1 MVDVLRRSELGTEG
15 SVSGGET
22 PYKSLMIGLD
32 VGSTTV
38 KAVVMDPETDEIL
51 WKDYERHQTKQPEK
65 VFEFLRNI
73 QDAFPS
79 VPQDKFR
86 IFITGSGGT
95 MLKDHIGAKFV
106 QEVNAVSLAVEHL
119 YPDAGSVIELGGQD
133 AKIIIWF
140 TDQETGTKRK
150 VPSMND
156 KCAGGTGAVIDKINA
171 KLRLSGEELQTLPYF
186 DVKLHPV
193 AGKCGVFAETDI
205 NGLQKN
211 GVPSNELMA
220 SLFEAIV
227 QQNLSVLT
235 RGNTLRPTVLLLG
248 GPNTFIPAMRDCWKS
263 NIPKIWAERN
273 TPLPEGVD
281 PADLIVVPENAQY
294 YAGIGSVLYGKSED
308 PDVGVFKGT
317 EALEEFIEVGR
328 TQMREASGDVGLAR
342 TPEELEEF
350 KRLFAKVPW
359 EPAKFSTGQV
369 VEAFIGIDGGST
381 STKAVLMDK
390 EGNLLATA
398 YQLSKGNPLADTQDI
413 LADLRE
419 YVEGQGASLSVMGV
433 GTTGY
438 AKDMLKESLSAD
450 VAIVETVAHTK
461 SALHYY
467 KDVDVIVDVGGQDI
481 KVIVLKDGKVKDFK
495 LNTQCSAGNGYFLQS
510 TAAKFGYSV
519 AEFADVAFDA
529 ERLPVFGYGCAV
541 FMETDIVNFQ
551 QLGWEKQEIMAGLAK
566 VLPKNI
572 WLYVVAE
579 PNLNK
584 FGTNF
589 VLQGG
594 TQHNLAAVK
603 SQYDFIKSRVP
614 NATIRVHQFTG
625 ESGAIGAALEAIRV
639 AAERDSSFIGLAA
652 AETLEFTA
660 TRDESTRC
668 SFCKNKCLR
677 TYIDTVTPQGES
689 NRFIIATCEK
699 GTVEKMEDMKLI
711 KARLDEIRKANP
723 NFVEKSATEVFR
735 SFSPPKVSSM
745 KDEEG
750 EDTAARGK
758 GLLSFFRRQKP
769 ETVTAKAAPEVR
781 EFRESVK
788 IGMPRVLNMYTL
800 APLFGAY
807 FEALGVNFRN
817 IIYSDYTDPVM
828 WYKGSRRGSIDQCF
842 PSKVSIAHV
851 HNLIFDKK
859 EKDKPDIIFFPIIQ
873 KLPTDLVNTVDNAA
887 CPTVSI
893 SPEVVKAA
901 FTKEGDAFAENGM
914 QYLAP
919 SFDMKEWPLFEV
931 QMYECFRDVLGV
943 TPEENREAIDI
954 ATEVWNRCFNVSL
967 RGEARK
973 ALDKLES
980 EGKVGVVMLGRPY
993 HNDPG
998 LNHEIMAEIQKK
1010 GYPIFS
1016 AESLPHDEDLLER
1029 LFGEEVEAGI
1039 VTHAKDITDVWKN
1052 CYSENTNKK
1061 VWAAKFVARH
1071 PNLVA
1076 IDLSSFKCGHDA
1088 PIYNTVENIIEASGT
1103 PYFTFHD
1110 IDENKPTGSIKIRV
1124 ETIDYFL
1131 QRYQEYLQRQHH
1143 SEGELQ
1149 EMVAAYKSHLE
1160 RANARTIEKAE
1171 AAEGHVQISG
1181 NDSGQSRGLQSVL
1194 RERNYLKD
1202 MGMPHHGSHDS
1213 WVPVELQVGSSDAGG
1228 HEDEH
1233 GEHEESLVKALDAG
1247 HELNGNGHQSHA
1259 IDDVPSPN
1267 GHNGQHEENGV
1278 EAPHSSAYDRIRAEN
1293 TASDDP
1299 EDELVSGSA
1308 SCNLPGQDYPKKAY
1322 SQLQQFRAGS
1332 DGNGQ
1337 PVHTHPQ
1344 EMVRLVNI
1352 KLPES
1357 SHEGCG
1363 CEGGCGCDSHSNQ
1376 GQLIEL
1382 VNIKLLTKEKIEEM
1396 MEAD

>member
-1 MVDVLRRSELGTEG
+1 MVNTMNGNRTADHDAALGPEVRCE
-15 SVSGGET
+15 SILV
-22 PYKSLMIGLD
+22 GLD

-65 VFEFLRNI
+65 VFEFLQRI
-73 QDAFPS
+73 KEAFPLGDEN
-79 VPQDKFR
+79 VR

-95 MLKDHIGAKFV
+95 AIKEYIGAKFV
-106 QEVNAVSLAVEHL
+106 QEVNAVSLAVENL

-140 TDQETGTKRK
+140 SDKETGAKRK
-150 VPSMND
+150 IPSMND

-171 KLRLSGEELQTLPYF
+171 KLQLSGESLQALQYY
-186 DVKLHPV
+186 DMKLHPV

-211 GVPSNELMA
+211 GVPPDELMA

-248 GPNTFIPAMRDCWKS
+248 GPNTFIPAMRDCWKH
-263 NIPKIWAERN
+263 NIPKIWEERN
-273 TPLPEGVD
+273 FPLPEGVD
-281 PADLIVVPENAQY
+281 PADLIVVPDNAQY
-294 YAGIGSVLYGKSED
+294 YAAIGSVLYGKSED

-317 EALEEFIEVGR
+317 KALEEFIEVGR
-328 TQMREASGDVGLAR
+328 TQMREASGDVGLCGS
-342 TPEELEEF
+342 PEELEEF
-350 KRLFAKVPW
+350 KKLFAKIPW
-359 EPAKFSTGQV
+359 EPAKFSPGQEV
-369 VEAFIGIDGGST
+369 GAFIGIDGGST

-390 EGNLLATA
+390 DGNLLATA

-419 YVEGQGASLSVMGV
+419 YVENQGATLNVQGV

-438 AKDMLKESLSAD
+438 AKDMLKESLGAD

-461 SALHYY
+461 SALHFYD
-467 KDVDVIVDVGGQDI
+467 DVDVIVDVGGQDI
-481 KVIVLKDGKVKDFK
+481 KVIVLRDGKVKDFK

-551 QLGWEKQEIMAGLAK
+551 QLGWEKKEIMAGLAK

-579 PNLNK
+579 PNLGK
-584 FGTNF
+584 FGTTF

-603 SQYDFIKSRVP
+603 SQYDFIKSKVP
-614 NATIRVHQFTG
+614 NVTVRVHQFTG

-639 AAERDSSFIGLAA
+639 AAERDSTFIGLKS
-652 AETLEFTA
+652 AESLEFTA

-677 TYIDTVTPQGES
+677 TYIDTVTPEGDS

-723 NFVEKSATEVFR
+723 NFVEKASTEAFR

-745 KDEEG
+745 TDEDG
-750 EDTAARGK
+750 EEAQVVETRGR
-758 GLLSFFRRQKP
+758 GLLSLFGKGK
-769 ETVTAKAAPEVR
+769 EKETAKAVAKASPEIR
-781 EFRESVK
+781 ELRENIK
-788 IGMPRVLNMYTL
+788 IAMPRVLNMYTL
-800 APLFGAY
+800 SPFFGAY
-807 FEALGVNFRN
+807 FEALGISFRN
-817 IIYSDYTDPVM
+817 VIYSDYTDPLM

-842 PSKVSIAHV
+842 PSKVAIAHI

-859 EKDKPDIIFFPIIQ
+859 EKPDIIFFPIVQ
-873 KLPTDLVNTVDNAA
+873 KLLTELANAVDSSA

-893 SPEVVKAA
+893 TPEVVKAA
-901 FTKEGDAFAENGM
+901 FTKEGDAFAEHGIT
-914 QYLAP
+914 YLAP
-919 SFDMKEWPLFEV
+919 SFDMSIWPLFKL
-931 QMYECFRDVLGV
+931 QLFECMRDVLGV
-943 TPEENREAIDI
+943 TEEENEEAIDI
-954 ATEVWNRCFNVSL
+954 AYKVWRRYFDVSL
-967 RGEARK
+967 RAESRK
-973 ALDKLES
+973 VLNRLEE

-1016 AESLPHDEDLLER
+1016 VDSLPQDEDILEQ
-1029 LFGEEVEAGI
+1029 LFGDEVRAGVI
-1039 VTHAKDITDVWKN
+1039 SSPMEINDVWKN
-1052 CYSENTNKK
+1052 SYSENSSKK
-1061 VWAAKFVARH
+1061 VWGAKYVARH

-1110 IDENKPTGSIKIRV
+1110 IDESKPTGSIKIRV

-1131 QRYQEYLQRQHH
+1131 ARYQEHLGRLKN
-1143 SEGELQ
+1143 SEGELEQ
-1149 EMVAAYKSHLE
+1149 MVEAYKAHLE
-1160 RANARTIEKAE
+1160 RASDKAAAKLGLATSHIE
-1171 AAEGHVQISG
+1171 ISG
-1181 NDSGQSRGLQSVL
+1181 NDSG
-1194 RERNYLKD
+1194 RNGQDKHYLDD
-1202 MGMPHHGSHDS
+1202 MGMPHHGHDT
-1213 WVPVELQVGSSDAGG
+1213 WVPVAFEIG
-1228 HEDEH
+1228 
-1233 GEHEESLVKALDAG
+1233 KAPNG
-1247 HELNGNGHQSHA
+1247 NGNGHHEPA
-1259 IDDVPSPN
+1259 TDSPLELA
-1267 GHNGQHEENGV
+1267 HSENGNGFN
-1278 EAPHSSAYDRIRAEN
+1278 ADKDSSAYDRIRAAN
-1293 TASDDP
+1293 TANDEP
-1299 EDELVSGSA
+1299 EDELASGSA

-1322 SQLQQFRAGS
+1322 EQLKQFRGDS
-1332 DGNGQ
+1332 DED
-1337 PVHTHPQ
+1337 VEHP
-1344 EMVRLVNI
+1344 ENANLI
-1352 KLPES
+1352 KLI
-1357 SHEGCG
+1357 
-1363 CEGGCGCDSHSNQ
+1363 DI
-1376 GQLIEL
+1376 QLP
-1382 VNIKLLTKEKIEEM
+1382 KKEKVEETI
-1396 MEAD
+1396 EAD

>member
-1 MVDVLRRSELGTEG
+1 MVDTTRHDEALSQGPEAASQT
-15 SVSGGET
+15 S
-22 PYKSLMIGLD
+22 PDSLLIGLD

-65 VFEFLRNI
+65 VFEFLQRMTE
-73 QDAFPS
+73 AFPT
-79 VPQDKFR
+79 VPQDKIR

-95 MLKDHIGAKFV
+95 AIKNYIGAKFV
-106 QEVNAVSLAVEHL
+106 QEVNAVSLAVENL

-140 TDQETGTKRK
+140 SDPESGNKRK

-171 KLRLSGEELQTLPYF
+171 KLQLSGEDLQALPYY

-211 GVPSNELMA
+211 GVPANELMA
-220 SLFEAIV
+220 SLFEAII

-235 RGNTLRPTVLLLG
+235 RGNTLKPTVLLLG
-248 GPNTFIPAMRDCWKS
+248 GPNTFIPAMRDCWKH
-263 NIPKIWAERN
+263 NIPKIWEERS
-273 TPLPEGVD
+273 TPLPEGID
-281 PADLIVVPENAQY
+281 PADLIVVPDNAQY
-294 YAGIGSVLYGKSED
+294 YAAIGSVLYGKSED
-308 PDVGVFKGT
+308 EDVGIYKGSK
-317 EALEEFIEVGR
+317 ELEGFIEVGR
-328 TQMREASGDVGLAR
+328 TQMREASGDVGLCR

-350 KRLFAKVPW
+350 KKLFAKVPW
-359 EPAKFSTGQV
+359 DAAKFSQGEE

-390 EGNLLATA
+390 DGNLLATA
-398 YQLSKGNPLADTQDI
+398 YQLSKGNPLEDTQDI
-413 LADLRE
+413 LGELRE
-419 YVEGQGASLSVMGV
+419 YVENQGATLKVAGV

-438 AKDMLKESLSAD
+438 AKDMLKESLRAD

-461 SALHYY
+461 SAIHYY
-467 KDVDVIVDVGGQDI
+467 DDVDVIVDVGGQDI
-481 KVIVLKDGKVKDFK
+481 KVIVLRDGKVKDFK
-495 LNTQCSAGNGYFLQS
+495 LNTQCSAGNGYFLQN

-519 AEFADVAFDA
+519 SEFADVAFEA

-551 QLGWEKQEIMAGLAK
+551 QLGWEKKEIMAGLAK

-584 FGTNF
+584 FGTTF

-603 SQYDFIKSRVP
+603 SQYDFIKSKVP
-614 NATIRVHQFTG
+614 NVTVRVHQFTG

-639 AAERDSSFIGLAA
+639 AAERDSNFIGLKA
-652 AETLEFTA
+652 AENLEFTA

-677 TYIDTVTPQGES
+677 TYIDTVTPEGDS

-699 GTVEKMEDMKLI
+699 GTVEKMDDMKVI

-723 NFVEKSATEVFR
+723 NFVEKASTEAFR

-745 KDEEG
+745 RDDEEEAEEQVPQRKG
-750 EDTAARGK
+750 LRSIFGK
-758 GLLSFFRRQKP
+758 GQKSEGPPPKATP
-769 ETVTAKAAPEVR
+769 EIR
-781 EFRESVK
+781 ELRENIK
-788 IGMPRVLNMYTL
+788 IAMPRVLNMYTVS
-800 APLFGAY
+800 PFFSAY
-807 FEALGVNFRN
+807 FEALGLNFRH
-817 IIYSDYTDPVM
+817 ITYSDYTDPLM

-842 PSKVSIAHV
+842 PSKVAIAHV
-851 HNLIFDKK
+851 HNLIFDAKV
-859 EKDKPDIIFFPIIQ
+859 KPDIIFFPIIQ
-873 KLPTDLVNTVDNAA
+873 KLRTELVNSVDSSA

-893 SPEVVKAA
+893 TPEVVKAA
-901 FTKEGDAFAENGM
+901 FTKEGDAFAENDI

-919 SFDMKEWPLFEV
+919 SFDMATWDMFKV
-931 QMYECFRDVLGV
+931 QMYDCFRDVLGV
-943 TPEENREAIDI
+943 TVEENEEAIDT
-954 ATEVWNRCFNVSL
+954 AFQVWRKYFEVSL
-967 RGEARK
+967 RAESRK
-973 ALDKLES
+973 VLDSLE
-980 EGKVGVVMLGRPY
+980 EQGKVGVVMLGRPY

-998 LNHEIMAEIQKK
+998 LNHEIMAEIQKH

-1016 AESLPHDEDLLER
+1016 VDSLPQDEDVLER
-1029 LFGEEVEAGI
+1029 LFGEEVQAGI
-1039 VTHAKDITDVWKN
+1039 ITDPMDIQDVWKN
-1052 CYSENTNKK
+1052 SYSENSSKK
-1061 VWAAKFVARH
+1061 VWGAKYVARH

-1088 PIYNTVENIIEASGT
+1088 PIYNTVENIIESSGT

-1110 IDENKPTGSIKIRV
+1110 IDESKPTGSIKIRV

-1131 QRYQEYLQRQHH
+1131 QRYQEHLGRQKN

-1149 EMVAAYKSHLE
+1149 QMVGAYRAHMERASEKAAEKLGVAA
-1160 RANARTIEKAE
+1160 
-1171 AAEGHVQISG
+1171 GHVQISG
-1181 NDSGQSRGLQSVL
+1181 NDSRPTNGH
-1194 RERNYLKD
+1194 REHPMD
-1202 MGMPHHGSHDS
+1202 EAGMPQHGHDD
-1213 WVPVELQVGSSDAGG
+1213 WVPISLEVGGKS
-1228 HEDEH
+1228 
-1233 GEHEESLVKALDAG
+1233 
-1247 HELNGNGHQSHA
+1247 NGNGHSESLVQALDAAAEHPGNGHQAPALEEVMQVDGQSNG
-1259 IDDVPSPN
+1259 N
-1267 GHNGQHEENGV
+1267 GHNGNGKAGA
-1278 EAPHSSAYDRIRAEN
+1278 APESTTYDQIRAAN
-1293 TASDDP
+1293 TAGDLP

-1322 SQLQQFRAGS
+1322 EQLKEFRGEVDADGEDGQDGS
-1332 DGNGQ
+1332 
-1337 PVHTHPQ
+1337 
-1344 EMVRLVNI
+1344 MVML
-1352 KLPES
+1352 L
-1357 SHEGCG
+1357 G
-1363 CEGGCGCDSHSNQ
+1363 
-1376 GQLIEL
+1376 IEL
-1382 VNIKLLTKEKIEEM
+1382 PKKENIEV
-1396 MEAD
+1396 EAD

>member
-1 MVDVLRRSELGTEG
+1 MVEAISRNGTAARDADM
-15 SVSGGET
+15 ST
-22 PYKSLMIGLD
+22 DKSYDSLLIGLD

-65 VFEFLRNI
+65 VNEFLQRMEE
-73 QDAFPS
+73 AFPA
-79 VPQDKFR
+79 VPKDKLR
-86 IFITGSGGT
+86 IFVTGSGGN
-95 MLKDHIGAKFV
+95 MLKGYIGAKFV

-140 TDQETGTKRK
+140 KDEETGTKRK

-171 KLRLSGEELQTLPYF
+171 KLQLSGEQLQDLAYY

-211 GVPSNELMA
+211 GVPADELMA

-248 GPNTFIPAMRDCWKS
+248 GPNSFIPAMRDCWKN
-263 NIPKIWAERN
+263 NIPKIWEERN
-273 TPLPEGVD
+273 FPLPEGV
-281 PADLIVVPENAQY
+281 PPEDLIVVPENAQY
-294 YAGIGSVLYGKSED
+294 YAAIGSVLYGKSED
-308 PDVGVFKGT
+308 PDIGVYKGRET
-317 EALEEFIEVGR
+317 LEEFIEVGR
-328 TQMREASGDVGLAR
+328 TKMREASGDVGLSR
-342 TPEELEEF
+342 SPEELEEF
-350 KRLFAKVPW
+350 KKLFAKPAW
-359 EPAKFSTGQV
+359 EAAKFSQGQE
-369 VEAFIGIDGGST
+369 VEAFMGIDGGST

-390 EGNLLATA
+390 DGKLLATS

-419 YVEGQGASLSVMGV
+419 YVENQGATLKVMGV

-438 AKDMLKESLSAD
+438 AKDMLKESLKAD

-467 KDVDVIVDVGGQDI
+467 DDADVIVDVGGQDI
-481 KVIVLKDGKVKDFK
+481 KVIVLKNGKVKDFK
-495 LNTQCSAGNGYFLQS
+495 LNTQCSAGNGYFLQNS
-510 TAAKFGYSV
+510 AAKFGYSV
-519 AEFADVAFDA
+519 AEFADVAFSA

-551 QLGWEKQEIMAGLAK
+551 QLGWEKREIMAGLAK

-579 PNLNK
+579 PNLSK
-584 FGTNF
+584 WGTTF
-589 VLQGG
+589 ILQGG

-603 SQYDFIKSRVP
+603 SQYDFIKSKVP
-614 NATIRVHQFTG
+614 NAVVRVHQFTG

-639 AAERDSSFIGLAA
+639 AAERDSSFIGLKS
-652 AETLEFTA
+652 AESLEFTA

-677 TYIDTVTPQGES
+677 TYIDTVSAEGES

-699 GTVEKMEDMKLI
+699 GTVEKMEDMKVI
-711 KARLDEIRKANP
+711 KARLDEVRKANP
-723 NFVEKSATEVFR
+723 NFVEKASTEAFR

-745 KDEEG
+745 RDEE
-750 EDTAARGK
+750 EETEVPVPVRG
-758 GLLSFFRRQKP
+758 GFLSRFRNGNGKK
-769 ETVTAKAAPEVR
+769 ETSVVAKASPEVR
-781 EFRESVK
+781 ELREKVV

-800 APLFGAY
+800 SPFFGAY

-817 IIYSDYTDPVM
+817 VIYSDYTDPLM

-842 PSKVSIAHV
+842 PSKVAIAHV
-851 HNLIFDKK
+851 HNLIYDQKR
-859 EKDKPDIIFFPIIQ
+859 KPDIIFFPIIQ
-873 KLPTDLVNTVDNAA
+873 KLSTELVNSVDSAA

-893 SPEVVKAA
+893 TPEVVKAA
-901 FTKEGDAFAENGM
+901 FTKEGDIFAENGM

-919 SFDMKEWPLFEV
+919 SLDMSVWDLFKIE
-931 QMYECFRDVLGV
+931 MHECFREVLGV
-943 TPEENREAIDI
+943 TEEENEEAIDT
-954 ATEVWNRCFNVSL
+954 AYNVWRRYFEVSL
-967 RGEARK
+967 RAEARK
-973 ALDKLES
+973 VLDDLVE

-998 LNHEIMAEIQKK
+998 LNHEIMAEIQKR
-1010 GYPIFS
+1010 GYAIFS
-1016 AESLPHDEDLLER
+1016 VDSLPQDDDILEE
-1029 LFGEEVEAGI
+1029 LFGEEVRAGVI
-1039 VTHAKDITDVWKN
+1039 THPMDITDVWKN
-1052 CYSENTNKK
+1052 NYSENSSKK
-1061 VWAAKFVARH
+1061 VWGAKYVARH

-1088 PIYNTVENIIEASGT
+1088 PIYNTVEHIIEATGT
-1103 PYFTFHD
+1103 PFFTFHD
-1110 IDENKPTGSIKIRV
+1110 IDESKPTGSIKIRV

-1131 QRYQEYLQRQHH
+1131 QRYQEHLKRTKN
-1143 SEGELQ
+1143 SEGELE
-1149 EMVAAYKSHLE
+1149 EMVGAYRAHLE
-1160 RANARTIEKAE
+1160 RASAKAAKKLDSASRIE
-1171 AAEGHVQISG
+1171 ISG
-1181 NDSGQSRGLQSVL
+1181 NDSRPADGH
-1194 RERNYLKD
+1194 REHPVD
-1202 MGMPHHGSHDS
+1202 EEGAPHHGHDN
-1213 WVPVELQVGSSDAGG
+1213 WVPVTLNLGTKDING
-1228 HEDEH
+1228 
-1233 GEHEESLVKALDAG
+1233 
-1247 HELNGNGHQSHA
+1247 NGNGHHSPWPG
-1259 IDDVPSPN
+1259 DVTQLN
-1267 GHNGQHEENGV
+1267 GHNGHSEPREVANGAL
-1278 EAPHSSAYDRIRAEN
+1278 ETSTYDQIRAQN
-1293 TASDDP
+1293 TADDAP

-1322 SQLQQFRAGS
+1322 EQLKEYRGADDEDE
-1332 DGNGQ
+1332 DGESGN
-1337 PVHTHPQ
+1337 
-1344 EMVRLVNI
+1344 LI
-1352 KLPES
+1352 KLI
-1357 SHEGCG
+1357 
-1363 CEGGCGCDSHSNQ
+1363 D
-1376 GQLIEL
+1376 IEL
-1382 VNIKLLTKEKIEEM
+1382 PAKESIEEKV
-1396 MEAD
+1396 EAD

>member
-1 MVDVLRRSELGTEG
+1 MVEVLNHNNEVATQGAFSDVGQAYQELM
-15 SVSGGET
+15 V
-22 PYKSLMIGLD
+22 GLD

-38 KAVVMDPETDEIL
+38 KAVVMDPENDEIL

-65 VFEFLRNI
+65 VFEFLKRI
-73 QDAFPS
+73 EEAFPTL
-79 VPQDKFR
+79 PKDKFR
-86 IFITGSGGT
+86 VFITGSGGT
-95 MLKDHIGAKFV
+95 AVRQYIGAKFV

-140 TDQETGTKRK
+140 SDPKTGVKRK

-171 KLRLSGEELQTLPYF
+171 KLMLSGEQLQGLPYY

-211 GVPSNELMA
+211 GVPPNELMA
-220 SLFEAIV
+220 SLFEAII

-248 GPNTFIPAMRDCWKS
+248 GPNTFIPAMRDCWKH
-263 NIPKIWAERN
+263 NIPKIWEERN
-273 TPLPEGVD
+273 TPLPEGV
-281 PADLIVVPENAQY
+281 PPEDLIVVPDNAQY
-294 YAGIGSVLYGKSED
+294 YAAIGSVLYGKSED
-308 PDVGVFKGT
+308 PDIGVYTGT
-317 EALEEFIEVGR
+317 ETLEAFIEVGR
-328 TQMREASGDVGLAR
+328 TQMREASGDIGLAR

-350 KRLFAKVPW
+350 KKLFAKVPW
-359 EPAKFSTGQV
+359 EPAKFSPGQE
-369 VEAFIGIDGGST
+369 VEAFMGIDGGST

-413 LADLRE
+413 LVDLRE
-419 YVEGQGASLSVMGV
+419 YVENQGATLKVMGV

-467 KDVDVIVDVGGQDI
+467 DDVDVIVDVGGQDI

-551 QLGWEKQEIMAGLAK
+551 QLGWEKKEIMAGLAK

-584 FGTNF
+584 FGTTF

-603 SQYDFIKSRVP
+603 SQYDFIKSKVP
-614 NATIRVHQFTG
+614 NVTVRVHQFTG

-639 AAERDSSFIGLAA
+639 AAERDSSFIGLKA

-677 TYIDTVTPQGES
+677 TYIDTVTPEGDS

-699 GTVEKMEDMKLI
+699 GTVEKMEDMKVI

-723 NFVEKSATEVFR
+723 NFVEKASTEAFR
-735 SFSPPKVSSM
+735 SFSPPKVASM
-745 KDEEG
+745 RDEE
-750 EDTAARGK
+750 EEEPVAQRK
-758 GLLSFFRRQKP
+758 GILSRFR
-769 ETVTAKAAPEVR
+769 KAGADDREPVQPKASPEVR
-781 EFRESVK
+781 ELRENIK
-788 IGMPRVLNMYTL
+788 IAMPRVLNMYTL
-800 APLFGAY
+800 SPFFGAY
-807 FEALGVNFRN
+807 FEALGVSFRHV
-817 IIYSDYTDPVM
+817 IYSDYTDPMM

-842 PSKVSIAHV
+842 PSKVAIAHI

-859 EKDKPDIIFFPIIQ
+859 EKPDIIFFPIIQ
-873 KLPTDLVNTVDNAA
+873 KLLTELVNSVDSAA

-893 SPEVVKAA
+893 TPEVTKAA
-901 FTKEGDAFAENGM
+901 FTKEGDAFAENDIT
-914 QYLAP
+914 YLNP
-919 SFDMKEWPLFEV
+919 SFDMSIWPLFKI

-943 TPEENREAIDI
+943 TEEENEEAIDT
-954 ATEVWNRCFNVSL
+954 AFKVWRKYFEVSL
-967 RGEARK
+967 RADARK
-973 ALDKLES
+973 VLNELEE

-998 LNHEIMAEIQKK
+998 LNHEIMAEIQKR

-1016 AESLPHDEDLLER
+1016 VDSLPQDEDILER
-1029 LFGEEVEAGI
+1029 LFGDEVRAGI
-1039 VTHAKDITDVWKN
+1039 ITHAMDITDVWKN
-1052 CYSENTNKK
+1052 NYSENSSKK
-1061 VWAAKFVARH
+1061 VWGAKYVARH

-1110 IDENKPTGSIKIRV
+1110 IDESKPTGSIKIRV

-1131 QRYQEYLQRQHH
+1131 QRYQEHLKRQKHSEDELEQMVDAYRSHLQRASTKAAMKLGLEVGHIEIGGNDSRH
-1143 SEGELQ
+1143 S
-1149 EMVAAYKSHLE
+1149 
-1160 RANARTIEKAE
+1160 
-1171 AAEGHVQISG
+1171 SG
-1181 NDSGQSRGLQSVL
+1181 NDEHEIDEL
-1194 RERNYLKD
+1194 
-1202 MGMPHHGSHDS
+1202 GMPHHGQDN
-1213 WVPVELQVGSSDAGG
+1213 WVPVTLNIGKNGG
-1228 HEDEH
+1228 
-1233 GEHEESLVKALDAG
+1233 
-1247 HELNGNGHQSHA
+1247 NGNG
-1259 IDDVPSPN
+1259 N
-1267 GHNGQHEENGV
+1267 V
-1278 EAPHSSAYDRIRAEN
+1278 EAKYSDTYDQIRAQN
-1293 TASDDP
+1293 TANDDP
-1299 EDELVSGSA
+1299 EDEMAASESA

-1322 SQLQQFRAGS
+1322 AQLLQFQGNS
-1332 DGNGQ
+1332 NEEGEDGHDDN
-1337 PVHTHPQ
+1337 
-1344 EMVRLVNI
+1344 MI
-1352 KLPES
+1352 KLI
-1357 SHEGCG
+1357 
-1363 CEGGCGCDSHSNQ
+1363 D
-1376 GQLIEL
+1376 IEL
-1382 VNIKLLTKEKIEEM
+1382 PQKKQVEEPV
-1396 MEAD
+1396 EAD

>member
-1 MVDVLRRSELGTEG
+1 MVEAVAQDKVGPQGPDSRSGVAHE
-15 SVSGGET
+15 
-22 PYKSLMIGLD
+22 SLLIGLD

-38 KAVVMDPETDEIL
+38 KAVVMDPETDEVL
-51 WKDYERHQTKQPEK
+51 WKDYERHQTRQPEK
-65 VFEFLRNI
+65 VLEFFQRI
-73 QDAFPS
+73 EEAFPLPHEKLR
-79 VPQDKFR
+79 V
-86 IFITGSGGT
+86 FITGSGGG
-95 MLKDHIGAKFV
+95 MLKEYIGAKFV

-140 TDQETGTKRK
+140 SDPVTGVKRK

-171 KLRLSGEELQTLPYF
+171 KLMLSGEELQALEYF

-211 GVPSNELMA
+211 GVPADQLMA

-248 GPNTFIPAMRDCWKS
+248 GPNSFIPAMRDCWKH
-263 NIPKIWAERN
+263 NIPKIWAERDF
-273 TPLPEGVD
+273 PLPEGVD
-281 PADLIVVPENAQY
+281 PEDLIVVPDNAQY
-294 YAGIGSVLYGKSED
+294 YAAIGSVLYGKSED
-308 PDVGVFKGT
+308 ADVGVYKGT
-317 EALEEFIEVGR
+317 TTLEEFIEVGR

-342 TPEELEEF
+342 TPEELEAF
-350 KRLFAKVPW
+350 KKLFAKIPW
-359 EPAKFSTGQV
+359 EAATFAQGQE

-381 STKAVLMDK
+381 STKAVLMDRD
-390 EGNLLATA
+390 GDLLATS

-419 YVEGQGASLSVMGV
+419 YVEKQGATLKVMGV

-438 AKDMLKESLSAD
+438 AKDMLKESLNAD

-467 KDVDVIVDVGGQDI
+467 KDADVIVDVGGQDI
-481 KVIVLKDGKVKDFK
+481 KVISLKEGKVKDFK

-510 TAAKFGYSV
+510 TAARFGYSV
-519 AEFADVAFDA
+519 AEFADLAFEAD
-529 ERLPVFGYGCAV
+529 RLPVFGYGCAV

-551 QLGWEKQEIMAGLAK
+551 QLGWAKKEIMAGLAK

-579 PNLNK
+579 PNLRK

-603 SQYDFIKSRVP
+603 SQYDFIKSKVP
-614 NATIRVHQFTG
+614 DANIRVHQFTG

-668 SFCKNKCLR
+668 SFCKNKCMR
-677 TYIDTVTPQGES
+677 TYIDTKTPGGVS

-699 GTVEKMEDMKLI
+699 GTVEKMEDMKVI

-723 NFVEKSATEVFR
+723 NFVEKASVEAFR

-745 KDEEG
+745 QEDEDVE
-750 EDTAARGK
+750 EAVAQRK
-758 GLLSFFRRQKP
+758 GLLSLFRKQKT
-769 ETVTAKAAPEVR
+769 TVAAKASPEVR
-781 EFRESVK
+781 ELRSNVK

-800 APLFGAY
+800 SPFFGAY
-807 FEALGVNFRN
+807 FEALGVSFRN
-817 IIYSDYTDPVM
+817 VIYSDYTDPMM

-842 PSKVSIAHV
+842 PSKVAIAHI
-851 HNLIFDKK
+851 HNLIYDKK
-859 EKDKPDIIFFPIIQ
+859 EKDKPDVIFFPIIQ
-873 KLPTDLVNTVDNAA
+873 KLRTELVNSVDSSA

-893 SPEVVKAA
+893 TPEVTKAA
-901 FTKEGDAFAENGM
+901 FTKEGDIFAEHGM

-919 SFDMKEWPLFEV
+919 SLDMSIWPLFELE
-931 QMYECFRDVLGV
+931 MYDCFHDVLGV
-943 TPEENREAIDI
+943 TEEENREALDI
-954 ATEVWNRCFNVSL
+954 AFKVWRRYFEVSL
-967 RGEARK
+967 RAEARK
-973 ALDKLES
+973 VLDKLEE

-998 LNHEIMAEIQKK
+998 LNHEIMMEIQKK

-1016 AESLPHDEDLLER
+1016 VDSLPQDEDILER
-1029 LFGEEVEAGI
+1029 LFGEEVREGI
-1039 VTHAKDITDVWKN
+1039 ITHAMDINDVWKN
-1052 CYSENTNKK
+1052 SYSENSSKK
-1061 VWAAKFVARH
+1061 VWGAKYVARH

-1088 PIYNTVENIIEASGT
+1088 PIYNTVEHVIEASGT
-1103 PYFTFHD
+1103 PYFSFHD
-1110 IDENKPTGSIKIRV
+1110 IDENKPVGSIKIRV

-1131 QRYQEYLQRQHH
+1131 QRYQEHLGRQKH

-1149 EMVAAYKSHLE
+1149 QMVDAYKGHME
-1160 RANARTIEKAE
+1160 RASAKAATKLETVSHIE
-1171 AAEGHVQISG
+1171 ISG
-1181 NDSGQSRGLQSVL
+1181 NDSRPTNGQHKEHPADELGA
-1194 RERNYLKD
+1194 
-1202 MGMPHHGSHDS
+1202 PHHGSDA
-1213 WVPVELQVGSSDAGG
+1213 WVPVELMIGKENGNG
-1228 HEDEH
+1228 
-1233 GEHEESLVKALDAG
+1233 
-1247 HELNGNGHQSHA
+1247 NGNGHQA
-1259 IDDVPSPN
+1259 PAV
-1267 GHNGQHEENGV
+1267 EEPLVLTGDSKNDQGV
-1278 EAPHSSAYDRIRAEN
+1278 ASGMDSNAYDQVLAEN
-1293 TASDDP
+1293 TANDAP

-1322 SQLQQFRAGS
+1322 AQLLQFRGES
-1332 DGNGQ
+1332 GTEDEDGQNENGNL
-1337 PVHTHPQ
+1337 VHLLGIELPKKKNVE
-1344 EMVRLVNI
+1344 EMV
-1352 KLPES
+1352 
-1357 SHEGCG
+1357 
-1363 CEGGCGCDSHSNQ
+1363 
-1376 GQLIEL
+1376 
-1382 VNIKLLTKEKIEEM
+1382 
-1396 MEAD
+1396 EAD

>member
-1 MVDVLRRSELGTEG
+1 MADVTASPELRTTDAATGPAEG
-15 SVSGGET
+15 
-22 PYKSLMIGLD
+22 YDDILIGLD

-38 KAVVMDPETDEIL
+38 KAVVMDPRDDTIL

-65 VFEFLRNI
+65 VFDFLNRI
-73 QDAFPS
+73 TAAFS
-79 VPQDKFR
+79 DVPQDRIR
-86 IFITGSGGT
+86 IFITGSGGN
-95 MLKDHIGAKFV
+95 MLKDYIGAKFV

-140 TDQETGTKRK
+140 TDSETGKKRK

-171 KLRLSGEELQTLPYF
+171 KLGLSSEQMVDLAYY

-211 GVPSNELMA
+211 GVNPPELMA
-220 SLFEAIV
+220 SLFEAII

-248 GPNTFIPAMRDCWKS
+248 GPNTFIPAMRDCWKH

-273 TPLPEGVD
+273 VQLPPGVD
-281 PADLIVVPENAQY
+281 PADLIVVPDNAQY
-294 YAGIGSVLYGKSED
+294 YAAIGSVLYGKSED
-308 PDVGVFKGT
+308 PDVGIFTGT
-317 EALEEFIEVGR
+317 EELESFIEFGR
-328 TQMREASGDVGLAR
+328 TKMRESSGDVGLAR
-342 TPEELEEF
+342 SPEELEEF
-350 KRLFAKVPW
+350 KKLFAIAPW
-359 EPAKFSTGQV
+359 DPVEFSPGEEVQ
-369 VEAFIGIDGGST
+369 AFIGVDGGST
-381 STKAVLMDK
+381 STKAVLMDRDGK
-390 EGNLLATA
+390 LLAKS

-419 YVEGQGASLSVMGV
+419 YVENQGATLNVLGV

-438 AKDMLKESLSAD
+438 AKDMLKETLEAD

-467 KDVDVIVDVGGQDI
+467 DDVDVIVDVGGQDI

-551 QLGWEKQEIMAGLAK
+551 QLGWEKREIMAGLAK

-584 FGTNF
+584 FGTTF

-603 SQYDFIKSRVP
+603 SQYDFIKSKVP
-614 NATIRVHQFTG
+614 NVTVRVHQFTG

-639 AAERDSSFIGLAA
+639 VSERDSTFIGLKA
-652 AETLEFTA
+652 AENLEFTS

-677 TYIDTVTPQGES
+677 TYIDTQTPQGDS
-689 NRFIIATCEK
+689 RRFIIATCEK
-699 GTVEKMEDMKLI
+699 GTVEKMEDMKVI
-711 KARLDEIRKANP
+711 KAKLDEIKKANP
-723 NFVEKSATEVFR
+723 NFVEKASTEAFR
-735 SFSPPKVSSM
+735 SFSHPKVRSIQ
-745 KDEEG
+745 DDPEEG
-750 EDTAARGK
+750 DGEAAATPARPERRRG
-758 GLLSFFRRQKP
+758 LRSLFRQQKA
-769 ETVTAKAAPEVR
+769 ETPPVAGTAKAPAEVR
-781 EFRESVK
+781 EMRSKVR
-788 IGMPRVLNMYTL
+788 IAMPRVLNMYTL
-800 APLFGAY
+800 APFFQAY
-807 FEALGVNFRN
+807 FEALGVSFRQ
-817 IIYSDYTDPVM
+817 IMYSDYTDPLM

-842 PSKVSIAHV
+842 PSKVAIAHI
-851 HNLIFDKK
+851 HNLIEKLTAPERAAPHKAKK
-859 EKDKPDIIFFPIIQ
+859 AEGGPAEHHAAPEPEAPVQRPRDIIFFPIIN
-873 KLPTDLVNTVDNAA
+873 KLPTSLVNTQDSAA

-893 SPEVVKAA
+893 SPEVCRAA
-901 FTKEGDAFAENGM
+901 FTKEGDTFAENNIRYVSPG
-914 QYLAP
+914 
-919 SFDMKEWPLFEV
+919 FDMKDKVMFELEMYDCFSDVLKVTEAENKEAIQIAFEV
-931 QMYECFRDVLGV
+931 WRRYFD
-943 TPEENREAIDI
+943 
-954 ATEVWNRCFNVSL
+954 VSL

-973 ALDKLES
+973 VLDKLED

-998 LNHEIMAEIQKK
+998 LNHEIMSEIQKN

-1016 AESLPHDEDLLER
+1016 VDSLPQDEDILDR
-1029 LFGEEVEAGI
+1029 LFGDEVQAGVI
-1039 VTHAKDITDVWKN
+1039 ADPKDITDVWKN
-1052 CYSENTNKK
+1052 CYSENTNMK
-1061 VWAAKFVARH
+1061 VWGAKYVARH

-1088 PIYNTVENIIEASGT
+1088 PVYNTIENIIESSGT

-1131 QRYQEYLQRQHH
+1131 KRYQEYLQRQKS
-1143 SEGELQ
+1143 SEGELEQ
-1149 EMVAAYKSHLE
+1149 MVEAYRAHLE
-1160 RANARTIEKAE
+1160 RASQKAADREARKAAKEVE
-1171 AAEGHVQISG
+1171 AAPGHIQISG
-1181 NDSGQSRGLQSVL
+1181 NSSRLVRRHHEHPIDEL
-1194 RERNYLKD
+1194 
-1202 MGMPHHGSHDS
+1202 GMPHHGQDA
-1213 WVPVELQVGSSDAGG
+1213 WAPVAFDLASKQT
-1228 HEDEH
+1228 
-1233 GEHEESLVKALDAG
+1233 
-1247 HELNGNGHQSHA
+1247 NGNGNGNHA
-1259 IDDVPSPN
+1259 PMTVAALRSN
-1267 GHNGQHEENGV
+1267 GLAENEQALV
-1278 EAPHSSAYDRIRAEN
+1278 ESRDTAAYDRIRAEN
-1293 TASDDP
+1293 TANDVP
-1299 EDELVSGSA
+1299 EDEFASA
-1308 SCNLPGQDYPKKAY
+1308 SAACGAPGKDSSPNAFVKIDELPDYAVPPPTEGEE
-1322 SQLQQFRAGS
+1322 SR
-1332 DGNGQ
+1332 
-1337 PVHTHPQ
+1337 PV
-1344 EMVRLVNI
+1344 ML
-1352 KLPES
+1352 L
-1357 SHEGCG
+1357 G
-1363 CEGGCGCDSHSNQ
+1363 
-1376 GQLIEL
+1376 IEL
-1382 VNIKLLTKEKIEEM
+1382 PNKRKVEE
-1396 MEAD
+1396 EVAAD

>member
-1 MVDVLRRSELGTEG
+1 MVEVLNQSDISTED
-15 SVSGGET
+15 SISRVEPT
-22 PYKSLMIGLD
+22 YDNLLVGLD

-51 WKDYERHQTKQPEK
+51 WKDYERHNTKQPEK
-65 VFEFLRNI
+65 VFEFLQRI
-73 QDAFPS
+73 TEAFPL
-79 VPQDKFR
+79 PQDKVR
-86 IFITGSGGT
+86 VFITGSGGN
-95 MLKDHIGAKFV
+95 MLKGYIGAKFV

-119 YPDAGSVIELGGQD
+119 YPEAGSVIELGGQD

-140 TDQETGTKRK
+140 SDPGASTKRK

-171 KLRLSGEELQTLPYF
+171 KVQLTGEELQALPYY

-211 GVPSNELMA
+211 GIPPNELMA

-248 GPNTFIPAMRDCWKS
+248 GPNTFIPAMRDCWKH
-263 NIPKIWAERN
+263 NIPKIWEERN
-273 TPLPEGVD
+273 FPLPEGV
-281 PADLIVVPENAQY
+281 PPEDLIIVPENAQY
-294 YAGIGSVLYGKSED
+294 YAAIGSVLYGKSED
-308 PDVGVFKGT
+308 PDVGVFTGT
-317 EALEEFIEVGR
+317 KTLEEFIEVGR
-328 TQMREASGDVGLAR
+328 TQMREASGDIGLSR

-350 KRLFAKVPW
+350 KKLFARVPW
-359 EPAKFSTGQV
+359 EPATFSPGQE
-369 VEAFIGIDGGST
+369 VEAFMGIDGGST

-390 EGNLLATA
+390 DGNLLVTA

-413 LADLRE
+413 LVNLRE
-419 YVEGQGASLSVMGV
+419 YIENQGATLKVMGV

-481 KVIVLKDGKVKDFK
+481 KVIVLRDGKVKDFK

-551 QLGWEKQEIMAGLAK
+551 QLGWEKKEIMAGLAK

-603 SQYDFIKSRVP
+603 SQYDFIKSKVP
-614 NATIRVHQFTG
+614 NSNVRVHQFTG

-639 AAERDSSFIGLAA
+639 AAERDSTFIGLAS

-699 GTVEKMEDMKLI
+699 GTVEKMEDMKVI

-723 NFVEKSATEVFR
+723 NFVEKASTEAFR
-735 SFSPPKVSSM
+735 SFSPPKVSTM
-745 KDEEG
+745 QVEEG
-750 EDTAARGK
+750 EEQQQTVGQRK
-758 GLLSFFRRQKP
+758 GLLSRFRKQEAEVVVAP
-769 ETVTAKAAPEVR
+769 KASPEVR
-781 EFRESVK
+781 ELRENIK
-788 IGMPRVLNMYTL
+788 IAMPRVLNMYTL
-800 APLFGAY
+800 SPFFGAY
-807 FEALGVNFRN
+807 FEALGLSFRHV
-817 IIYSDYTDPVM
+817 IYSDYTDPQM

-873 KLPTDLVNTVDNAA
+873 KLMTELVNSVDSSA

-901 FTKEGDAFAENGM
+901 FTKEGDTFAEHGI

-919 SFDMKEWPLFEV
+919 SFDMAVWPLFKI

-943 TPEENREAIDI
+943 TEEENEEAIDT
-954 ATEVWNRCFNVSL
+954 AYKVWRRYFEVSL
-967 RGEARK
+967 RAEARK
-973 ALDKLES
+973 VLDQLE
-980 EGKVGVVMLGRPY
+980 EKGKVGVVMLGRPY

-998 LNHEIMAEIQKK
+998 LNHEIMAEIQNK

-1016 AESLPHDEDLLER
+1016 IDSLPQDEDVLER
-1029 LFGEEVEAGI
+1029 LFGDEVRAGI
-1039 VTHAKDITDVWKN
+1039 ITHPMDIQDVWKN
-1052 CYSENTNKK
+1052 SYSENSSKK
-1061 VWAAKFVARH
+1061 VWGAKYVARH

-1110 IDENKPTGSIKIRV
+1110 VDESKPTGSIKIRV

-1131 QRYQEYLQRQHH
+1131 KRYQEHLGRQKH
-1143 SEGELQ
+1143 SEDELQ
-1149 EMVAAYKSHLE
+1149 QMVAAYKGHME
-1160 RANARTIEKAE
+1160 RASDKAMAKTDV
-1171 AAEGHVQISG
+1171 AAGHLQISG
-1181 NDSGQSRGLQSVL
+1181 NDSRPTNGHSTEHPADEL
-1194 RERNYLKD
+1194 
-1202 MGMPHHGSHDS
+1202 GMPHHGQDA
-1213 WVPVELQVGSSDAGG
+1213 WVPIT
-1228 HEDEH
+1228 
-1233 GEHEESLVKALDAG
+1233 LDIGKKVA
-1247 HELNGNGHQSHA
+1247 NGNGH
-1259 IDDVPSPN
+1259 N
-1267 GHNGQHEENGV
+1267 GNGKV
-1278 EAPHSSAYDRIRAEN
+1278 EGEVTKSSTYDQIRAEN
-1293 TASDDP
+1293 TVNDDP
-1299 EDELVSGSA
+1299 EDELASGSA

-1322 SQLQQFRAGS
+1322 AQLLEFRGKS
-1332 DGNGQ
+1332 DTNDEDGHDDG
-1337 PVHTHPQ
+1337 
-1344 EMVRLVNI
+1344 LV
-1352 KLPES
+1352 
-1357 SHEGCG
+1357 
-1363 CEGGCGCDSHSNQ
+1363 
-1376 GQLIEL
+1376 QLVGIEL
-1382 VNIKLLTKEKIEEM
+1382 PQKEKTEEAV
-1396 MEAD
+1396 EAD